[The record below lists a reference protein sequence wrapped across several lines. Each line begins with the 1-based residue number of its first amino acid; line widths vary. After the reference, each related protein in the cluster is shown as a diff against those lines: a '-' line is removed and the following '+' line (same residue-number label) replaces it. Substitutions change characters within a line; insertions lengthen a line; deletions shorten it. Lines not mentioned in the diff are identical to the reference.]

1 MASDN
6 KKRHIVSYE
15 NMSPELAAAFA
26 EKYPKGFSDYL
37 PDLTKYTKP
46 DGTPFYAVMVEIP
59 DAIYLVKIKVQID
72 NPDDIERWLEGE
84 EEAENESVAGTSG
97 ASASVPE
104 RSKLLL
110 LSLMVGV
117 LSGCAA
123 VILDWA
129 IHTVKLLLNQ
139 DFHFSYDWQ
148 YLVLPGI
155 GMLVSLVL
163 VRYLIRD
170 NIGHGVTK
178 ALLAVSRND
187 SKIKPHNTWSSM
199 LTSSI
204 TIGFGG
210 SVGAEAPIVYTG
222 AAIGSNLGRICGL
235 SYRNITLLLGCGAA
249 GAVAGI
255 FKAPL
260 AGVLFTLEILLFNV
274 SMRSLLPLLLSTI
287 SATVISYIFR
297 GQTPIFAC
305 TLTPFSM
312 GNLPFYIVLGIVG
325 GFGSL
330 YFMRMTLRLEDRVG
344 KIKNPYVRWALCAVA
359 LGLLIFLFPPLYG
372 EGYDSL
378 GALLNGEDLAL
389 EGRSVLSFLLDWKWG
404 VPVLFALIFFLKVFA
419 MTATNAG
426 GGVGGTFGPTLFA
439 GAILGFVIARCL
451 NLLGFSVPEQ
461 NFVLVGMAALMAGV
475 MQAPMT
481 AIFLIAEISG
491 GYDLLIPLI
500 LTATVAF
507 GTVRVF
513 EKYSIYTKRIAQ
525 SGDLLTHDS
534 DQAVLTLL
542 QTDTLIRDKYPRVQI
557 DATLREVVEVVTGS
571 DAAVLPVI
579 DRQGR
584 FQGMVDVAST
594 RRVLFDSAKYDKL
607 HVYNIMESA
616 PDFIYAGEKME
627 SVMNKFERTGAWR
640 LPVIDADRKYLGFI
654 SKSRLLMAYRAEL
667 KEIAS
672 ED

>member
-1 MASDN
+1 MRFSL
-6 KKRHIVSYE
+6 KHI
-15 NMSPELAAAFA
+15 PE
-26 EKYPKGFSDYL
+26 
-37 PDLTKYTKP
+37 
-46 DGTPFYAVMVEIP
+46 
-59 DAIYLVKIKVQID
+59 Q
-72 NPDDIERWLEGE
+72 
-84 EEAENESVAGTSG
+84 
-97 ASASVPE
+97 
-104 RSKLLL
+104 SKLLL

-123 VILDWA
+123 VVLDWS
-129 IHTVKLLLNQ
+129 IHTVKRLLNQ
-139 DFHFSYDWQ
+139 GFHGSYEWQ
-148 YLVLPGI
+148 YLALPGI
-155 GMLVSLVL
+155 GMLISLLL
-163 VRYLIRD
+163 VRYVIRD

-222 AAIGSNLGRICGL
+222 AAIGSNLGRIFGL

-274 SMRSLLPLLLSTI
+274 SMSSLLPLLISTI
-287 SATVISYIFR
+287 SATVVSYIFR
-297 GQTPIFAC
+297 GQTPVFAC

-312 GNLPFYIVLGIVG
+312 ANIPFYIILGVVG

-330 YFMRMTLRLEDRVG
+330 YFMRTTLHLEDRIG
-344 KIKNPYVRWALCAVA
+344 KIANPYLRWGVCALA
-359 LGLLIFLFPPLYG
+359 LGMLIFLFPPLYG
-372 EGYDSL
+372 EGYESL
-378 GALLNGEDLAL
+378 GALLNGQDLAL
-389 EGRSVLSFLLDWKWG
+389 EGRSVLSFLLEWRWG
-404 VPVLFALIFFLKVFA
+404 VPLFFALIFFLKVLA

-439 GAILGFVIARCL
+439 GAILGFVVARSL
-451 NLLGFSVPEQ
+451 NLAGAGVPEQ

-491 GYDLLIPLI
+491 GYELLIPLI

-507 GTVRVF
+507 GTVRIF

-534 DQAVLTLL
+534 DQAVLTLMRV
-542 QTDTLIRDKYPRVQI
+542 DALIRDKYPRVQI
-557 DATLREVVEVVTGS
+557 DATLREVVSIVSQT
-571 DAAVLPVI
+571 DAAVMAVL
-579 DRQGR
+579 DSKGR
-584 FQGMVDVAST
+584 FQGMVDLTTA
-594 RRVLFDSAKYDKL
+594 RKVLLDPSKYDTW

-616 PDFIYAGEKME
+616 PDYIHTGEKMD
-627 SVMNKFERTGAWR
+627 SVMRKFDRTGAWR
-640 LPVIDADRKYLGFI
+640 LPVIDEDRRYLGFI
-654 SKSRLLMAYRAEL
+654 SKSRLLTAYRDEL

>member
-1 MASDN
+1 
-6 KKRHIVSYE
+6 
-15 NMSPELAAAFA
+15 
-26 EKYPKGFSDYL
+26 
-37 PDLTKYTKP
+37 
-46 DGTPFYAVMVEIP
+46 
-59 DAIYLVKIKVQID
+59 
-72 NPDDIERWLEGE
+72 
-84 EEAENESVAGTSG
+84 
-97 ASASVPE
+97 
-104 RSKLLL
+104 
-110 LSLMVGV
+110 MVGV

-155 GMLVSLVL
+155 GMLLSLIL
-163 VRYLIRD
+163 VRYVIRD

-297 GQTPIFAC
+297 GQTPVFAC

-312 GNLPFYIVLGIVG
+312 GNLPFYIILGIIG

-330 YFMRMTLRLEDRVG
+330 YFMRMTLRLEDRIG
-344 KIKNPYVRWALCAVA
+344 KLKSPYARWAICAGA

-372 EGYDSL
+372 EGYESL

-404 VPVLFALIFFLKVFA
+404 VPVLFAMIFFLKVFA

-491 GYDLLIPLI
+491 GYDLFIPLI

-507 GTVRVF
+507 GTVRIF

-627 SVMNKFERTGAWR
+627 SVMDKFERTGAWR

>member
-1 MASDN
+1 
-6 KKRHIVSYE
+6 
-15 NMSPELAAAFA
+15 
-26 EKYPKGFSDYL
+26 
-37 PDLTKYTKP
+37 
-46 DGTPFYAVMVEIP
+46 
-59 DAIYLVKIKVQID
+59 
-72 NPDDIERWLEGE
+72 
-84 EEAENESVAGTSG
+84 
-97 ASASVPE
+97 
-104 RSKLLL
+104 
-110 LSLMVGV
+110 MVGV

-155 GMLVSLVL
+155 GMLLSLIL
-163 VRYLIRD
+163 VRYVIRD

-297 GQTPIFAC
+297 GQTPVFAC

-312 GNLPFYIVLGIVG
+312 GNLPFYIILGIVG

-330 YFMRMTLRLEDRVG
+330 YFMRMTLRLEDRIG
-344 KIKNPYVRWALCAVA
+344 KLKSPYARWAICAGA

-372 EGYDSL
+372 EGYESL

-404 VPVLFALIFFLKVFA
+404 VPVLFAMIFFLKVFA

-491 GYDLLIPLI
+491 GYDLFIPLI

-507 GTVRVF
+507 GTVRIF

-627 SVMNKFERTGAWR
+627 SVMDKFERTGAWR